1 MERIQRP
8 EYLDFLIRSRDKQI
22 IKVLSG
28 VRRCGKSTLFEIYR
42 DYLLSKGVNENQ
54 IISIN
59 FEDIEY
65 EDLTDYVKL
74 YSYVKDLLLPEQIN
88 YVFLDEVQHVAQ
100 FEKVVDSLF
109 IKKNIDLYITGSN
122 AYFMSGELATLLTGR
137 YIELKMLPLSFK
149 EYCDGNKKNIPLSQ
163 KYLSYVQSGSFPY
176 ILHYENNKKE
186 VQEYLSGI
194 YNSILLKDVVARFRI
209 SDVMMLESVTRF
221 IFDSIG

>member
-1 MERIQRP
+1 MERIQRQ

-42 DYLLSKGVNENQ
+42 DYLLGNGVNENQ
-54 IISIN
+54 IIFVN

-65 EDLTDYVKL
+65 EDLTDYKQL
-74 YSYVKDLLLPEQIN
+74 NTYVKNRLLPERMN

-109 IKKNIDLYITGSN
+109 IKKNVDLYITGSN

-137 YIELKMLPLSFK
+137 YIELKMLPLSFN
-149 EYCDGNKKNIPLSQ
+149 EYCDGNKKDIPLSQ
-163 KYLSYVQSGSFPY
+163 KYRHNL
-176 ILHYENNKKE
+176 
-186 VQEYLSGI
+186 LSGRC
-194 YNSILLKDVVARFRI
+194 NGPGKKHA
-209 SDVMMLESVTRF
+209 
-221 IFDSIG
+221 

>member
-1 MERIQRP
+1 MNEEVKLMERIQRP

-42 DYLLSKGVNENQ
+42 DYLLGNGVNENQ
-54 IISIN
+54 IIFVN

-65 EDLTDYVKL
+65 EDLTDYKQL
-74 YSYVKDLLLPEQIN
+74 YNYVKNRLLPERIN

-109 IKKNIDLYITGSN
+109 IKKNVDLYITGSN

-137 YIELKMLPLSFK
+137 YIELEMLPLSFK
-149 EYCDGNKKNIPLSQ
+149 EYCDGNKKDIPLSQ

-176 ILHYENNKKE
+176 ILHYERSEERRVGKE
-186 VQEYLSGI
+186 CRSRWSPYH
-194 YNSILLKDVVARFRI
+194 
-209 SDVMMLESVTRF
+209 
-221 IFDSIG
+221 